1 MRFGMKADSAFEIM
15 LSIFSPANEYTNQNI
30 RLISKRTD
38 LSRLK
43 RVLSLESKNNS
54 IQNRAETSNLLS
66 IFTDILIPFKLFY
79 ILFELLRHFTKYIA
93 IHFAQLLHSRNRC
106 ALNIHG
112 CARHF

>member
-15 LSIFSPANEYTNQNI
+15 LSIFAPSNEYTNQNI

-54 IQNRAETSNLLS
+54 IQNRAETSYFLQS
-66 IFTDILIPFKLFY
+66 ILTDILIPFKLFY
-79 ILFELLRHFTKYIA
+79 LSFSDTLQSTLQFTLHNCFIHA
-93 IHFAQLLHSRNRC
+93 IVAH
-106 ALNIHG
+106 
-112 CARHF
+112 